1 MVAKSKL
8 DPQHERYR
16 SRGAL
21 ITLPQMLIQRQAAKA
36 LAYVSHA
43 RSIAGISGLHLS
55 KIRGRG
61 IDFEEFRP
69 YQAGDDIRLID
80 WRATART
87 GRAVTKVF
95 REERERPVIIAVD
108 QCSSMFFG
116 SQVAFKS
123 VIAAQAAAL
132 FCWLAI
138 DNGDRVGGLVFSD
151 TDASLVRPKRSRR
164 SALHLL
170 NQIFT
175 FNQKLNAK
183 KEHTPD
189 SEPQAA
195 DFKPGLAHALGQI
208 RRITK
213 PGSTLYVISD
223 FATLDE
229 TALQYLNQLS
239 RHNNVVCCMVYDA
252 LEESLPTP
260 GVYGITDGSSKGSIN
275 THSSKARSRY
285 KQQFEER
292 VATIESDLER
302 LKIRLIKL
310 RTNQLVVEQV
320 REWIAKNS

>member
-21 ITLPQMLIQRQAAKA
+21 ITLPHMLIQRQAAKA

-108 QCSSMFFG
+108 QCSSMFFC

-260 GVYGITDGSSKGSIN
+260 GVYSITDGSSKGSIN

>member
-1 MVAKSKL
+1 MSVKPQL
-8 DPQHERYR
+8 DPHQERYQ
-16 SRGAL
+16 SKGAVV
-21 ITLPQMLIQRQAAKA
+21 TLQQLLLQRHAAKN
-36 LAYVSHA
+36 LEYIVHN

-55 KIRGRG
+55 KMRGRG

-80 WRATART
+80 WRVTART
-87 GRAVTKVF
+87 GRPFTKVF

-108 QCSSMFFG
+108 QTRNMYFG

-151 TDASLVRPKRSRR
+151 TESSLVRPKRSRR

-170 NQIFT
+170 NQVNLY
-175 FNQKLNAK
+175 NQRLQEY
-183 KEHTPD
+183 KEADAGIVPD
-189 SEPQAA
+189 S

-223 FATLDE
+223 FMTLDKR
-229 TALQYLNQLS
+229 ALQYLNQLA
-239 RHNNVVCCMVYDA
+239 RHNNVICCMIYDA
-252 LEESLPTP
+252 LEETLPVP
-260 GVYGITDGSSKGSIN
+260 GIYSITDGSRKGALN
-275 THSSKARSRY
+275 THNSRARSRY
-285 KQQFEER
+285 KEQFQQR
-292 VATIESDLER
+292 MKNLESDLDR
-302 LKIRLIKL
+302 LQIRLLKL
-310 RTNQLVVEQV
+310 RTNQLVVERIRQ
-320 REWIAKNS
+320 WIAKNS

>member
-69 YQAGDDIRLID
+69 YQA
-80 WRATART
+80 
-87 GRAVTKVF
+87 VTKVF

-132 FCWLAI
+132 FCWLAV

-183 KEHTPD
+183 KKNTPD
-189 SEPQAA
+189 SEPQTA

-260 GVYGITDGSSKGSIN
+260 GTYSITDGSSKGSIN

>member
-1 MVAKSKL
+1 MTAKLKL
-8 DPQHERYR
+8 ELQHERYR

-21 ITLPQMLIQRQAAKA
+21 ITRAQLLMQRHAAKT
-36 LAYVSHA
+36 LAYLSQA

-108 QCSSMFFG
+108 QSAGMFFG

-123 VIAAQAAAL
+123 VIAAQVASL
-132 FCWLAI
+132 FCWLAV

-151 TDASLVRPKRSRR
+151 TEASLVRPKRSRR

-175 FNQKLNAK
+175 FNHRLKDK
-183 KEHTPD
+183 TPAQ
-189 SEPQAA
+189 EPASS

-213 PGSTLYVISD
+213 PGSTLYIISD

-229 TALQYLNQLS
+229 KALQYLNQLS

-252 LEESLPTP
+252 LEETLPVP
-260 GVYGITDGSSKGSIN
+260 GVYSITDGSSKGSIN
-275 THSSKARSRY
+275 THSAKTRSRY
-285 KQQFEER
+285 REQFLAR
-292 VATIESDLER
+292 MSSIESELER
-302 LKIRLIKL
+302 LKIRLLKL
-310 RTNQLVVEQV
+310 RTNQIAVEQI